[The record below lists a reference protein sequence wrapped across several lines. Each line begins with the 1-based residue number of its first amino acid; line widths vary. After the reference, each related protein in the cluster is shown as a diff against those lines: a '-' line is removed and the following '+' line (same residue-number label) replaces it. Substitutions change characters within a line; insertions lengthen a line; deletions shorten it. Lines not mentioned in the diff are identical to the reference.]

1 MTDQPWPD
9 IGTPRWYRSLYWR
22 IGIGFVVFLALIL
35 TVQVVFLAW
44 MVDRS
49 VGTLPGR
56 SPWKFAEIVAADVSS
71 KLTRSQQTD
80 LEQYLQRKYAQVS
93 HPFFLLLTDGRLVT
107 NGVQP
112 APLLQQFMR
121 NELRRR
127 LRNTWPPEPLRP
139 RVGRASIVVDG
150 AVVGLVAVPPKG
162 PLIAAIGRF
171 APRLAISGLI
181 VLMVGT
187 ILAATL
193 IVRSPRSRLNALQA
207 ATRRVATGDLSARAP
222 EDGEDEIAALAQ
234 AFNMM
239 ALELGTRAEELR
251 AGDHARRQLLADM
264 CHELSTPLTAI
275 RGYVE
280 MLLMN
285 GVSFDSSA
293 RERYLRII
301 EQEAHRMQRRIAD
314 LLDLARLEAGGGI
327 LTIQLVSVA
336 QLFRDVVAIH
346 DTDCAKKQIALTTAA
361 EPGAETVLGDPD
373 RLEQVLQN
381 LTANAIRHTP
391 RGGRI
396 ELRAAARAGSLHIT
410 VTDTGEG
417 IPTEHLPRVFD
428 RFYKVNLAR
437 ADRSSGSGLGLSIA
451 RAIVERHGGA
461 ISVTSRPGETMF
473 DVELP
478 LPDRK
483 AMPVENPDAPEACAP
498 SHIPTWSDA
507 RSVAQG

>member
-9 IGTPRWYRSLYWR
+9 IGAPRWYRSLYWR

-56 SPWKFAEIVAADVSS
+56 SPWKFAETVAADVGS
-71 KLTRSQQTD
+71 KLARNRSMD
-80 LEQYLQRKYAQVS
+80 LERYVRHRYAHVS
-93 HPFFLLLTDGRLVT
+93 HPFFLILTDGRLLT

-112 APLLQQFMR
+112 DPTMQEFLH

-127 LRNTWPPEPLRP
+127 QRNVWPREPFRP

-150 AVVGLVAVPPKG
+150 AVGGLVAVPPRG

-171 APRLAISGLI
+171 APRLAISGLV

-193 IVRSPRSRLNALQA
+193 IVRSPRRRLNALQA

-222 EDGEDEIAALAQ
+222 EDGADEIAALAR

-239 ALELGTRAEELR
+239 AVDLGARAEELR
-251 AGDHARRQLLADM
+251 AADHARRQLLADM
-264 CHELSTPLTAI
+264 CHELSTPLTGI
-275 RGYVE
+275 RGYAE
-280 MLLMN
+280 MLLMKD
-285 GVSFDSSA
+285 VSFDSSA
-293 RERYLRII
+293 RRRYLGII
-301 EQEAHRMQRRIAD
+301 EQETHRMQRRIAD

-327 LTIQLVSVA
+327 LTIQPVPVA
-336 QLFRDVVAIH
+336 QLFRDVVATH
-346 DTDCAKKQIALTTAA
+346 YTDCVKKQIALTTAA

-391 RGGRI
+391 RNGTI
-396 ELRAAARAGSLHIT
+396 ELRAAARASSLHIT
-410 VTDTGEG
+410 LTDTGEG
-417 IPTEHLPRVFD
+417 IPSEHLPRVFD
-428 RFYKVNLAR
+428 RFYKVNR
-437 ADRSSGSGLGLSIA
+437 APLDRSSGSGLGLSIA
-451 RAIVERHGGA
+451 KAIIERHGGA

-478 LPDRK
+478 LPDRQG
-483 AMPVENPDAPEACAP
+483 VLEENADAAAAFVSASP
-498 SHIPTWSDA
+498 IPTWKAAS
-507 RSVAQG
+507 